1 MCYLAVAKRFFF
13 KSVWSR
19 KFDIFSVT
27 MTQTLL
33 LQIFDLPL
41 SDSNEILRGQSSRI
55 ETLANKFSEWKN
67 VWVTSYR
74 LRKYGIF
81 SSYFMYSGSFKDL
94 IYDDNDIICLNMQL
108 LCNKDIKIN
117 ILIKISWILNC
128 SFQRNLTSSIFR
140 TFAIFGIL
148 VLQYLWYAYNS

>member
-1 MCYLAVAKRFFF
+1 MCYLAVEERFFF

-55 ETLANKFSEWKN
+55 ETLANKFSEWNN

-94 IYDDNDIICLNMQL
+94 IYDDNDIICPNIKL
-108 LCNKDIKIN
+108 LCNKNIKIN
-117 ILIKISWILNC
+117 LLIKISWILNC
-128 SFQRNLTSSIFR
+128 SFQSYLTSSIFR

-148 VLQYLWYAYNS
+148 VLQYL